1 MMYELK
7 HFTNLVIR
15 LDNPEIQTVD
25 ALLIRLVG
33 DRVAGTMLKTLI
45 YWMPKSVR
53 ADGNVYKSWRHWM
66 AECVLSIAQ
75 IKRIHHKGI
84 LEQFGIERKLKKA
97 DGAPTNHY
105 KVNFTDLL
113 KKVADFLM
121 VQVEQVKTWMLDD
134 ASPLKAPRKSK
145 YKSEKSSAQIASE
158 ESLAVEEEPS
168 ASLRYN
174 FAKPEP
180 EIDNSPKLGY
190 FTAKE
195 GWKFVKSQLA
205 LMMDRGSYET
215 FIKRTDYADFLPET
229 HTLVIETQGAYECEM
244 LSGRLFPRMQRSV
257 LDFIGPEYN
266 VQFVTRSTA

>member
-1 MMYELK
+1 MIYELK

-15 LDNPEIQTVD
+15 LDRPDIHSVD

-113 KKVADFLM
+113 KKLADFLK
-121 VQVEQVKTWMLDD
+121 VQVEQVTSWMVDD
-134 ASPLKAPRKSK
+134 APHSKLPKKAKPKVDF
-145 YKSEKSSAQIASE
+145 SSAPGLDEQFVSNRE
-158 ESLAVEEEPS
+158 EQATLSIDILEEE
-168 ASLRYN
+168 LVV
-174 FAKPEP
+174 
-180 EIDNSPKLGY
+180 DDSPKLGNY
-190 FTAKE
+190 TAK
-195 GWKFVKSQLA
+195 GYWRIVKSQLQA
-205 LMMDRGSYET
+205 IVQKET
-215 FIKRTDYADFLPET
+215 FESFIKRAEYKDYESSVKTF
-229 HTLVIETQGAYECEM
+229 VIQAYNTYQCEM
-244 LSGRLFPRMQRSV
+244 LAGRLYPRMVRTV
-257 LDFIGPEYN
+257 HDYVGDEYN
-266 VQFVTRSTA
+266 VKFVS

>member
-15 LDNPEIQTVD
+15 LDRPDIQSVD
-25 ALLIRLVG
+25 ALLMRLVG

-113 KKVADFLM
+113 NKLADFLKI
-121 VQVEQVKTWMLDD
+121 QVEQVKTWMLDD
-134 ASPLKAPRKSK
+134 ATSVKGSKKSK
-145 YKSEKSSAQIASE
+145 YKNEVLTAEGMAEQSPPIER
-158 ESLAVEEEPS
+158 PW
-168 ASLRYN
+168 
-174 FAKPEP
+174 FAFLYDDIPKPEP
-180 EIDNSPKLGY
+180 EVDNSPKLGDL
-190 FTAKE
+190 TAKE
-195 GWKFVKSQLA
+195 NWQLVKSHLEA
-205 LMMDRGSYET
+205 MMDRGSYET
-215 FIKRTDYADFLPET
+215 FIRRTEYADFLPET
-229 HTLVIETQGAYECEM
+229 NTLVIETQGTYECEM

-257 LDFIGPEYN
+257 LDYIGPEYT
-266 VQFVTRSTA
+266 VHFVTRSSA